1 MTKNINWDMKHKKAK
16 ARSAG
21 TISKYQARKNT
32 SYKLT
37 TEQPELDAKG
47 KKRLA
52 EILAQYPMKIE

>member
-1 MTKNINWDMKHKKAK
+1 MTKSIDWNMQRKTAK

-52 EILAQYPMKIE
+52 EILAQYPMIIE